1 MAKQLL
7 FYDQVVPVSKEKH
20 GNLSVKT
27 GDNYQFAKQ
36 ANAIPITL
44 GEFAPATQEYPLVF
58 VENQNSLMPVVVV
71 GLQAEQNLYVADNGE
86 WQGKYIPAFVRRY
99 PFVFAL
105 SDDEKTFTLCVDE
118 SFSGCNENGRG
129 ERLFDTEGEETQY
142 LKNVLNFLKNY
153 QTQFQATEQFS
164 QKLKDLE
171 LLEQMQMRFDS
182 GEDQPSSLSGFFAV
196 NREKVQQLSGEQ
208 LAELMQLGWL
218 ELIYL
223 HLHSIN
229 NFSNVVE
236 RSKEAKTNSGTETS
250 TEQEL
255 ATAQS

>member
-7 FYDQVVPVSKEKH
+7 FYEQVVPISKEKH

-27 GDNYQFAKQ
+27 GDNYHFAKV
-36 ANAIPITL
+36 ANAIPVTL
-44 GEFAPATQEYPLVF
+44 GEFAPASLEYPLVF
-58 VENQNSLMPVVVV
+58 VENENSLMPVMVI
-71 GLQAEQNLYVADNGE
+71 GLQAEQNLYVNEDGE

-105 SDDEKTFTLCVDE
+105 SDDQKTFTLCIDE

-129 ERLFDTEGEETQY
+129 ERLFDAEGEETQY

-164 QKLKDLE
+164 KKLQELE
-171 LLEQMQMRFDS
+171 LLEQMQMQFNS
-182 GEDQPSSLSGFFAV
+182 GEEQTASLSGFFAV
-196 NREKVQQLSGEQ
+196 SREKLKQLTGEQ

-223 HLHSIN
+223 HLQSIN
-229 NFSNVVE
+229 NFSNLVE
-236 RSKEAKTNSGTETS
+236 RSQAKKANAKTE
-250 TEQEL
+250 EEL
-255 ATAQS
+255 ATA